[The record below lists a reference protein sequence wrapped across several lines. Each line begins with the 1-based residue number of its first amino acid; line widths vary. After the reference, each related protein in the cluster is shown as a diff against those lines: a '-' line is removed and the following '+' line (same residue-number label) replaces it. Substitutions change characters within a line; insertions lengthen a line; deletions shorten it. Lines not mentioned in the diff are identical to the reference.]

1 MTMVPMPMEMS
12 EPPCVCAN
20 SAPAR
25 PTSPLEMAMPS
36 SSMAP
41 VFTPCAR
48 AMRAFEPVARMARPR
63 SVAKNQ
69 SSSSLAATTDDGE
82 DQRAGNV
89 VLHAFGLQQHETAWG
104 R

>member
-1 MTMVPMPMEMS
+1 MLSPTITAARPMTMVPMPMEMS

-20 SAPAR
+20 SAPAS

-41 VFTPCAR
+41 VFTPWAR

-69 SSSSLAATTDDGE
+69 SSSSLAATTMTARISG
-82 DQRAGNV
+82 RAM
-89 VLHAFGLQQHETAWG
+89 
-104 R
+104 